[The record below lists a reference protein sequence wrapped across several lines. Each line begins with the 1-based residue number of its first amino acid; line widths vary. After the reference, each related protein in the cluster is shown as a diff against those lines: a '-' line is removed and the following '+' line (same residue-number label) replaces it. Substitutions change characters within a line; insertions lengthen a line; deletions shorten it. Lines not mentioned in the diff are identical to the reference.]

1 MTGDHQSFE
10 PTVYLTRVRAH
21 QTDLNGAM
29 YHGAF
34 LDIFDDA
41 RIETFRHLGYTY
53 ERLVRGGWTAIIRRV
68 DCEFYGPARMDDPL
82 AISVRVEKLS
92 SATMTLRYECR
103 RDAQL
108 LALAHAVFAFLDR
121 QGKPTRVPSDLRQV
135 VLDHEALLSAAT

>member
-1 MTGDHQSFE
+1 MTVDYQHSDAH
-10 PTVYLTRVRAH
+10 VYLTRVRAH

-41 RIETFRHLGYTY
+41 RIETFRQLGYTY
-53 ERLVRGGWTAIIRRV
+53 ERLARGGWNAIIRRV
-68 DCEFYGPARMDDPL
+68 DCEFYAPARMDDLL
-82 AISVRVEKLS
+82 AVNVHVEKMS

-103 RDAQL
+103 RDTQL

-121 QGKPTRVPSDLRQV
+121 QGKPTRVPADLRQV
-135 VLDHEALLSAAT
+135 VLDHETLRSAAT